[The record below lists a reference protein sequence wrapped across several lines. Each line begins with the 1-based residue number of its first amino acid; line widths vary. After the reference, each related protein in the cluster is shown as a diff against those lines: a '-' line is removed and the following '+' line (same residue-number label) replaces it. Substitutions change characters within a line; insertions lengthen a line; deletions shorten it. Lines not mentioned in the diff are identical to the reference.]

1 VNMTHQTHELFPDTP
16 APARPRERRRRSV
29 AQVPAPTVRLRLE
42 IELPADA
49 PPPAW
54 LADVLRGHAPKVR
67 TRTRTR
73 PGGESVESFLRENL
87 RPDPKAKVTLREI
100 FQRYHAAT
108 LAAGGLPL
116 PRNPFS
122 TAAVRAIHAQFGVT
136 GSNDIAERG
145 KIRRGF
151 RGLRL
156 VKPDTAP
163 SKSTRY
169 AFPNISSDGTDGPR

>member
-1 VNMTHQTHELFPDTP
+1 MTHQTHELFPDTP

>member
-1 VNMTHQTHELFPDTP
+1 
-16 APARPRERRRRSV
+16 
-29 AQVPAPTVRLRLE
+29 VRLRLE

-67 TRTRTR
+67 TRTRTL
-73 PGGESVESFLRENL
+73 PGGESVECFLRENL
-87 RPDPKAKVTLREI
+87 RPDPRGRVTLAEM
-100 FQRYHAAT
+100 FQRYRSAT

-122 TAAVRAIHAQFGVT
+122 AAAVRAIHAQFGVT
-136 GSNDIAERG
+136 RSNDIAKRG
-145 KIRRGF
+145 KSRRGF

-156 VKPDTAP
+156 VSRPNRTAQPRDTH
-163 SKSTRY
+163 SE
-169 AFPNISSDGTDGPR
+169 NISPDATDAPG

>member
-1 VNMTHQTHELFPDTP
+1 MSLQTHELFPVT
-16 APARPRERRRRSV
+16 AATARPRERRRRAV
-29 AQVPAPTVRLRLE
+29 APVPAPTVRLRLE
-42 IELPADA
+42 IELPAAA

-67 TRTRTR
+67 TRTRNR
-73 PGGESVESFLRENL
+73 PGGEGVESFLRENL
-87 RPDPKAKVTLREI
+87 RPDPKGRVTLAEM

-136 GSNDIAERG
+136 GSNDIRDRG
-145 KIRRGF
+145 KVRRGF

-163 SKSTRY
+163 SESTRY
-169 AFPNISSDGTDGPR
+169 AFPNIPPERTENPR